1 MSRQNP
7 RLSAFIRVPF
17 SAPRFLPLAPRLL
30 PLTPRSLPLASCLL
44 LLASCLLLLSACS
57 PADRLDRIL
66 ETGVL
71 RVGMDASYP
80 PFEYIDGE
88 GNLVGLDVDLG
99 RELAARLGVEARFVA
114 NLSYDGLY
122 DALTADVVDVVIS
135 ALYVDPTRM
144 ADFAYSYSY
153 FNAGQVLVV
162 RTGTTDI
169 RAMADL
175 AGRTLAVEWG
185 SEGDVVARQWARRL
199 ASLTVLPSG
208 TAEEAL
214 ARVASGEADA
224 AVVDHLS
231 ALQAIGKGM
240 PLRTVGEMLTDE
252 PYAIAVRRED
262 GALLRAV
269 NGALTA
275 MEEDGTLP
283 RLRQSWLGGP

>member
-1 MSRQNP
+1 MLKENP
-7 RLSAFIRVPF
+7 RVSAFICV
-17 SAPRFLPLAPRLL
+17 LPVLC
-30 PLTPRSLPLASCLL
+30 SL
-44 LLASCLLLLSACS
+44 LLASCSS
-57 PADRLDRIL
+57 ADRLDRIL

-80 PFEYIDGE
+80 PFEYLDGE

-122 DALTADVVDVVIS
+122 DALTADQVDVVIS

-144 ADFAYSYSY
+144 ADFAYSRSY
-153 FNAGQVLVV
+153 FNAGEVLVV
-162 RTGTTDI
+162 RAGTEGIAD
-169 RAMADL
+169 MADL
-175 AGRTLAVEWG
+175 SGRTLAVEWG

-199 ASLTVLPSG
+199 VGLTVLPCP
-208 TAEEAL
+208 TADEVL
-214 ARVASGEADA
+214 ARVVSGEADA
-224 AVVDHLS
+224 ALVDHLS
-231 ALQAIGKGM
+231 ALAGM
-240 PLRTVGEMLTDE
+240 GQGLPLEIVGDPVTDE
-252 PYAIAVRRED
+252 LYAVAVRRRD

-283 RLRQSWLGGP
+283 RLRQRWLGGP

>member
-1 MSRQNP
+1 MRP
-7 RLSAFIRVPF
+7 ATCTL
-17 SAPRFLPLAPRLL
+17 LLA
-30 PLTPRSLPLASCLL
+30 ACAL
-44 LLASCLLLLSACS
+44 LLASCS

-66 ETGVL
+66 KTGVL

-80 PFEYIDGE
+80 PFEFVDGE
-88 GNLVGLDVDLG
+88 GNLVGLDVDLA
-99 RELAARLGVEARFVA
+99 RELAARLGVEAHFVA

-135 ALYVDPTRM
+135 ALYVDPMRM
-144 ADFAYSYSY
+144 ADFAYSRSY

-162 RTGTTDI
+162 RAGTAGLA
-169 RAMADL
+169 AMADL

-199 ASLTVLPSG
+199 VGLTVLPCP

-224 AVVDHLS
+224 ALVDHLS
-231 ALQAIGKGM
+231 ALAGIGQGL
-240 PLRTVGEMLTDE
+240 PLGVVGDPVTDE
-252 PYAIAVRRED
+252 LYAVAVRRED
-262 GALLRAV
+262 SALLRAV

-283 RLRQSWLGGP
+283 RLRQRWLGGP

>member
-1 MSRQNP
+1 MRY
-7 RLSAFIRVPF
+7 AIR
-17 SAPRFLPLAPRLL
+17 ALLLA
-30 PLTPRSLPLASCLL
+30 TCTL
-44 LLASCLLLLSACS
+44 LLASCAS
-57 PADRLDRIL
+57 ADRLDRIL
-66 ETGVL
+66 KAGVL

-80 PFEYIDGE
+80 PFEYVDGE

-99 RELAARLGVEARFVA
+99 RELAARLGVQARFVA

-122 DALTADVVDVVIS
+122 DALTVDVVDVVIS

-144 ADFAYSYSY
+144 ADFAYSRSY

-162 RTGTTDI
+162 RAGTADI
-169 RAMADL
+169 AAMGDL

-199 ASLTVLPSG
+199 AGLTVLPCP

-224 AVVDHLS
+224 ALADHLS
-231 ALQAIGKGM
+231 ALAGM
-240 PLRTVGEMLTDE
+240 GQGLPLQIVGDPVTDE
-252 PYAIAVRRED
+252 LYAIAVRRED

-269 NGALTA
+269 NGVLTA
-275 MEEDGTLP
+275 MEEDGSLP
-283 RLRQSWLGGP
+283 RLRRRWLGGP

>member
-1 MSRQNP
+1 MTNGGMTNDPVTCS
-7 RLSAFIRVPF
+7 L
-17 SAPRFLPLAPRLL
+17 LLA
-30 PLTPRSLPLASCLL
+30 TCLL
-44 LLASCLLLLSACS
+44 LLAACS

-80 PFEYIDGE
+80 PFESIDGE

-99 RELAARLGVEARFVA
+99 RELAARLGVKAQFVA

-122 DALTADVVDVVIS
+122 DALTADRVDVLIS
-135 ALYVDPTRM
+135 ALYVDPMRM
-144 ADFAYSYSY
+144 ADFAYSRSY

-162 RTGTTDI
+162 RTGTAGVAGMT
-169 RAMADL
+169 DL

-199 ASLTVLPSG
+199 VGLTVLPCP

-214 ARVASGEADA
+214 AQVASGAADA
-224 AVVDHLS
+224 ALVDHLS
-231 ALQAIGKGM
+231 ALAAMGKGL
-240 PLRTVGEMLTDE
+240 PLETVGDPVTDE
-252 PYAIAVRRED
+252 LYAVAVRRRD

-283 RLRQSWLGGP
+283 RLRRRWLGGP

>member
-1 MSRQNP
+1 MRY
-7 RLSAFIRVPF
+7 AIC
-17 SAPRFLPLAPRLL
+17 A
-30 PLTPRSLPLASCLL
+30 L
-44 LLASCLLLLSACS
+44 LLATCVLLLAACA

-99 RELAARLGVEARFVA
+99 RELAARLGVQARFVA

-122 DALTADVVDVVIS
+122 DALIADQVDVVIS
-135 ALYVDPTRM
+135 ALYVDPARM
-144 ADFAYSYSY
+144 ADFAYSNAY

-162 RTGTTDI
+162 RADNGEI
-169 RAMADL
+169 AEIADL
-175 AGRTLAVEWG
+175 SGRTVAVEWG
-185 SEGDVVARQWARRL
+185 SEGDVVARAWARRL
-199 ASLTVLPSG
+199 VGLTVLPCL
-208 TAEEAL
+208 TAEDAL

-224 AVVDHLS
+224 GIADHLS
-231 ALQAIGKGM
+231 ALEAIGKGRS
-240 PLRTVGEMLTDE
+240 LRIVGEMLTDE

-262 GALLRAV
+262 GALLRAINSILV
-269 NGALTA
+269 A

-283 RLRQSWLGGP
+283 RLRQKWLGGAE

>member
-1 MSRQNP
+1 MRHAT
-7 RLSAFIRVPF
+7 RAL
-17 SAPRFLPLAPRLL
+17 LA
-30 PLTPRSLPLASCLL
+30 TCAL
-44 LLASCLLLLSACS
+44 LLAFCA

-66 ETGVL
+66 KTGVL

-80 PFEYIDGE
+80 PFEYVDGE

-99 RELAARLGVEARFVA
+99 RELAARLGVQARFVA

-122 DALTADVVDVVIS
+122 DALTADLVDVVIS
-135 ALYVDPTRM
+135 ALYVDPMRM
-144 ADFAYSYSY
+144 ADFAYSHSY

-162 RTGTTDI
+162 RVGTADI
-169 RAMADL
+169 AAMGDL

-199 ASLTVLPSG
+199 VGLTVLPCP

-231 ALQAIGKGM
+231 ALQTIGQGA
-240 PLRTVGEMLTDE
+240 PLRTAGDMLTDE

-269 NGALTA
+269 NGVLTA

-283 RLRQSWLGGP
+283 RLRRKWLGGE

>member
-1 MSRQNP
+1 MRSG
-7 RLSAFIRVPF
+7 LKF
-17 SAPRFLPLAPRLL
+17 APCDPAPCDMRPVTHALFLCL
-30 PLTPRSLPLASCLL
+30 LL
-44 LLASCLLLLSACS
+44 LLASCS

-66 ETGVL
+66 ESGVL

-88 GNLVGLDVDLG
+88 GNLVGFDVDLG
-99 RELAARLGVEARFVA
+99 RELAARLGVEVRFVA

-122 DALTADVVDVVIS
+122 DALTADVVDIVIS
-135 ALYVDPTRM
+135 ALYVDPARM

-162 RTGTTDI
+162 RMDDPEIAEMRG
-169 RAMADL
+169 L
-175 AGRTLAVEWG
+175 SGRSVAVEWG
-185 SEGDVVARQWARRL
+185 SEGDAVVRQWARRL
-199 ASLTVLPSG
+199 PGLTVLPCQ

-214 ARVASGEADA
+214 IQVASGKADA

-231 ALQAIGKGM
+231 ALQVIGKGE
-240 PLRTVGEMLTDE
+240 PVRIVGEMLTDE

-262 GALLRAV
+262 GALLQAI
-269 NGALTA
+269 NGLLVA

-283 RLRQSWLGGP
+283 RLRKKWLGGNQ